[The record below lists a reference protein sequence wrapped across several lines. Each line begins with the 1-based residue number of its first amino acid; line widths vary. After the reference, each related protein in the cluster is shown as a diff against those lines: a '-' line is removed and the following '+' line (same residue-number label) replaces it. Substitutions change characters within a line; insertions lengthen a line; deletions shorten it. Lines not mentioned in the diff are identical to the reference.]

1 MNPTYIVENTFRP
14 AQFASTS
21 LAVGTAGAVA
31 ASTGPDIMTL
41 IILALIALA
50 IIGAIIWYVNE
61 ENKKSIQQDLEPEL

>member
-21 LAVGTAGAVA
+21 IAVGTAGAVA

-41 IILALIALA
+41 IILALIAMA
-50 IIGAIIWYVNE
+50 ITGAIIWHVNE
-61 ENKKSIQQDLEPEL
+61 ENKKSIQQVLEPEL

>member
-41 IILALIALA
+41 IILALIAMA
-50 IIGAIIWYVNE
+50 IIGAVIWYVNK
-61 ENKKSIQQDLEPEL
+61 ENNKYNQQHLEPEL

>member
-14 AQFASTS
+14 AQFASAS

-41 IILALIALA
+41 IILALIAMA
-50 IIGAIIWYVNE
+50 IIGAVIWYVNK
-61 ENKKSIQQDLEPEL
+61 ENNKYNQQHLEPEL